1 MLGIFS
7 DIKMK
12 FIYIGHIKKCFFN
25 NAIFFIAMIFMHASM
40 ADPAEY
46 QFGGGLIK
54 FEYTEYDDNNV
65 FLDGETG
72 FIPGIVLKRKQNH
85 RRLYTEIAG
94 QLNGNTIEYDGQT
107 QSGTPLKTDS
117 DAIIM
122 DTHFKLGVHFSAAR
136 NHGPYLGIGYRYWF
150 RNIRSGYDIN
160 GNPVAGLLEQYHWNY
175 GLLGYA
181 ANFNVSENV
190 NLGFDLR
197 HTQMINGKMDINFL
211 DYCGYDDAQVD
222 LGNESGTRFAMPIQ
236 IKLTRHSLIVAPYYE
251 IIDIGKSN
259 MVALTRNGSLVDCNL
274 DGFFDGALEPR
285 SETRNVGINVTLLW

>member
-1 MLGIFS
+1 
-7 DIKMK
+7 
-12 FIYIGHIKKCFFN
+12 
-25 NAIFFIAMIFMHASM
+25 MHTSM
-40 ADPAEY
+40 ANPAEY
-46 QFGGGLIK
+46 HFGGGLIK

-72 FIPGIVLKRKQNH
+72 FIPGIVLKRKQNYQ
-85 RRLYTEIAG
+85 RLYTEIAG

-117 DAIIM
+117 DAIIF
-122 DTHFKLGVHFSAAR
+122 DTHFKLGIHFSAAR
-136 NHGPYLGIGYRYWF
+136 NHGPYLGIGYRYWL

-160 GNPVAGLLEQYHWNY
+160 GNPVAGLLEHYHWNY

-181 ANFNVSENV
+181 ATFNVSENV

-211 DYCGYDDAQVD
+211 GYCGYDNAQVD

-259 MVALTRNGSLVDCNL
+259 TVALTRNGSSADCNS
-274 DGFFDGALEPR
+274 DGFFDGAFEPR
-285 SETRNVGINVTLLW
+285 SETRNAGINVTLLW